1 MKKTYIQPTMDVVEV
16 GVQLPLAASSET
28 RTMDLFEDTVDGSS
42 AMSSS
47 FCGGDDG
54 EDW

>member
-16 GVQLPLAASSET
+16 GVQLPLAASSLELNRNSEET
-28 RTMDLFEDTVDGSS
+28 VGGDA

-47 FCGGDDG
+47 FFGGDDG